1 MLGRIFVGV
10 DKKRNE
16 EFIFFSNTFLDFW
29 DFCFKNVFK
38 IFFLGV

>member
-16 EFIFFSNTFLDFW
+16 EFLFFSNTFLDF
-29 DFCFKNVFK
+29 CFKNVL
-38 IFFLGV
+38 FFLGV